1 MDQKQL
7 LQSRLTST
15 QILVLGFAVTILI
28 GACLLSLPV
37 ATESGQ
43 GLPFIDA
50 LFTATSAVCVTGLVV
65 VDTATTF
72 NTFGEVVILL
82 LIQVGGLGFMTFGT
96 FFAYLVGKKIGFRE
110 RLVLRETFNQFNM
123 QGVVNLVLKVL
134 KITFII
140 EGIGFVLLSVRFVPE
155 FGLEK
160 GLYFS
165 LFHSISSF
173 NSAGFDLF
181 GEKEAFSSITH
192 YVEDPWIN
200 LVVSSLVILGGIGF
214 VVILELLHY
223 RKTKRISLHSKIVL
237 TMTGI
242 LIVMGMLVI
251 LVVEWA
257 NPKTLG
263 GLSFQGKIM
272 ASFFHSVTPR
282 SGGYNTLS
290 LGDMYSATLFFTVL
304 LMFVG
309 ASPSSTGGGIKTTT
323 LATIL
328 LSVWSM
334 IRGRDDVIAYKR
346 RIPHGLVYKALTVTV
361 AATTLVILDTMLLT
375 ITEQTDLLTAGFETV
390 SAFGT
395 VGLTMGLTPTL
406 SVPGKVIVLLT
417 MFAGRLGP
425 LTIAFAIAHSQKQ
438 PPYRYPEDRPLIG

>member
-28 GACLLSLPV
+28 GACLLSLPM

-181 GEKEAFSSITH
+181 GEKEPFSSITH
-192 YVEDPWIN
+192 YVADPWMN

-223 RKTKRISLHSKIVL
+223 RATKRISLHTKIVL

-251 LVVEWA
+251 LVVEWT

-272 ASFFHSVTPR
+272 ASYFHSVTPR

-290 LGDMYSATLFFTVL
+290 MGDMYSATLFFTVL

-334 IRGRDDVIAYKR
+334 IRGRDDVIAFKR

-425 LTIAFAIAHSQKQ
+425 LTIAFAIAHSQQQ